1 MRYTANYS
9 LKEPQKNVD
18 LADVEDL
25 NDNFEDIDEI
35 MHNTQISL
43 APPYDQTLTYA
54 VGDLVMYENLLYKC
68 ITDITVAE
76 AWDSTKWERA
86 VLSDSAGGGGGNANV
101 TELTYNQYLALSQ
114 AEKTNGTIYMVTDDP
129 SDSSGGGGG
138 GSGINYSYTE
148 QDTGLTWVDG
158 KNIYQR
164 TFTTGTLPNNSTIV
178 IAQDLTYI
186 DHIIDYKGFVE
197 SGVREGYE
205 RQIPFVGGETND
217 IRVDFNNYDLRLQT
231 FSEWDSYSGYL
242 TIWYTKLTPSQ
253 A

>member
-35 MHNTQISL
+35 MHSTQISL
-43 APPYDQTLTYA
+43 APAYDQTLTYA

-68 ITDITVAE
+68 IIAITVAE
-76 AWDSTKWERA
+76 AWDATKWERA

-129 SDSSGGGGG
+129 SDSSSGGGGG
-138 GSGINYSYTE
+138 GISYSTTE
-148 QDTGLTWVDG
+148 QNTGLKWVDG
-158 KNIYQR
+158 KDIYQR
-164 TFTTGTLPNNSTIV
+164 TFIPNITLTQSWEPIIDMTGIDWITDIEYNITRDGEQAKPEFN
-178 IAQDLTYI
+178 DY
-186 DHIIDYKGFVE
+186 DHI
-197 SGVREGYE
+197 SWLVRNGYI
-205 RQIPFVGGETND
+205 QFSNNTTSSASVLVLKDVT
-217 IRVDFNNYDLRLQT
+217 IR
-231 FSEWDSYSGYL
+231 
-242 TIWYTKLTPSQ
+242 YTKATSVS
-253 A
+253 